1 MARGGMGTVWL
12 GRDEKLGRPVA
23 VKVMSQDLAGMHE
36 ARQRFEREALAAA
49 QLRSNHIVEVYDY
62 GIQEGLPYIVMELL
76 EGENLTQR
84 LKRVGRLSIH
94 EAAEVLRQIGRGLMS
109 AHRAGLIHRDL
120 KPSNIFL
127 AERDG
132 QQTVKLLD
140 FGVVKAMDID
150 GLSAE
155 EATQSGMLLGTP
167 QYMSPEQARGTRE
180 LDPRSDVWSAGVILF
195 RMLTGTNPFKGES
208 VGDIVLKICSDELP
222 RITDVLPSLPGALDP
237 FFDKAFSRDPAG
249 RFQSAQELVEAFNQV
264 IVAEGMA
271 APVPFGGGGEL
282 SRSGMGH
289 SRPSFEAPLSPQAR
303 ANMPMARGT
312 SPSQIT
318 PGAGVPQPY
327 PSMPTPTSGSIP
339 SGSMPSGS
347 LTPQPVLN
355 SESTPIS
362 TTVAGTPMASNWPR
376 PRKPQGAQSVA
387 LVVAGAATLIT
398 GALVAAIWL
407 GSSPAETAVPTE
419 PAARADVDLFSN
431 DDDGGPSE
439 EEPVDERAD
448 GEESEEGGEAEEGEE
463 QDEATPGA
471 DAEGAGGA
479 APAASASA
487 SASSVPP
494 RPPIVPR
501 PLPKSGRKKPDW
513 GLSGNN

>member
-1 MARGGMGTVWL
+1 MRKGPSKTLSAAVVAGRYRLEREMARGGMGAVWL

-23 VKVMSQDLAGMHE
+23 VKVMSQDLAGMNE
-36 ARQRFEREALAAA
+36 SRQRFEREALAAA

-94 EAAEVLRQIGRGLMS
+94 EAAEVLRQVGRGLMS
-109 AHRAGLIHRDL
+109 AHNAGLIHRDL

-132 QQTVKLLD
+132 QETVKLLD

-180 LDPRSDVWSAGVILF
+180 LDPRSDVWSAAVILF

-208 VGDIVLKICSDELP
+208 VGDIVLKICSDDLP
-222 RITDVLPSLPGALDP
+222 RITDVLPSLPRALDP
-237 FFDKAFSRDPAG
+237 FFDRAFSRDPAG
-249 RFQSAQELVEAFNQV
+249 RFQSAQELVEAFNQM
-264 IVAEGMA
+264 IVSEGMA
-271 APVPFGGGGEL
+271 APVPFGGKGEL

-289 SRPSFEAPLSPQAR
+289 SRPPFQAPIPPEARMPTAQR
-303 ANMPMARGT
+303 A
-312 SPSQIT
+312 SPSHIT
-318 PGAGVPQPY
+318 PGGGVPQPY
-327 PSMPTPTSGSIP
+327 PSMPTPSSGSIP
-339 SGSMPSGS
+339 SGSMRPGS
-347 LTPQPVLN
+347 VTPGPQPML
-355 SESTPIS
+355 SGESTPIS

-376 PRKPQGAQSVA
+376 PMKPQGAQSVA

-398 GALVAAIWL
+398 CALVAAIWL
-407 GSSPAETAVPTE
+407 GSSPAETSVPTE
-419 PAARADVDLFSN
+419 PAARADMDLFSN
-431 DDDGGPSE
+431 DDDGGPADD
-439 EEPVDERAD
+439 EPLADDVDEGTPA
-448 GEESEEGGEAEEGEE
+448 GAPEPEE
-463 QDEATPGA
+463 DETFFDHFAVRQGW
-471 DAEGAGGA
+471 AEGQGKGE
-479 APAASASA
+479 
-487 SASSVPP
+487 
-494 RPPIVPR
+494 
-501 PLPKSGRKKPDW
+501 GRKGK
-513 GLSGNN
+513 